1 MGDFYFSFIFIL
13 VHSFCECYS
22 CRCFLPPASDS
33 YALPVWPG
41 RCAKKTQEFIL
52 VRVECPYVQFVAA
65 CVSCTTLQYGVTN
78 GQERTGFQV
87 SSIMCVSVL
96 APKPQVS
103 FLGSEGSEC
112 VCYYITKS
120 LKLKQINKHLRVT
133 VELHLHRKMT
143 GRHTPRTTQ
152 NLQGTPDNYLGLSS
166 FCFNKASMST
176 IMIGTQQLGG
186 NYMTCKA
193 KTRNS

>member
-13 VHSFCECYS
+13 VHSFFECYS

-41 RCAKKTQEFIL
+41 RRAKKTQEFIL
-52 VRVECPYVQFVAA
+52 VRAECPYVQFVAA
-65 CVSCTTLQYGVTN
+65 CVSCTTLQHGVTN

-133 VELHLHRKMT
+133 VEHHLHMQMT
-143 GRHTPRTTQ
+143 GKHMPSTPRSLLG
-152 NLQGTPDNYLGLSS
+152 NPGNYLGL
-166 FCFNKASMST
+166 
-176 IMIGTQQLGG
+176 
-186 NYMTCKA
+186 
-193 KTRNS
+193 NSDMQG